1 MTQIDPTPRPKNLEV
16 LRQLAADLLCR
27 PVGSRLPTSR
37 EYQARF
43 SAGSGT
49 VSKCIRT
56 LEEIGA
62 VAVVPHGHQGTF
74 VTGRDVGRLWTL
86 SEQGPVSG
94 LLTPTLPSQTE
105 LLTED
110 LRERFKALGVP
121 FHVMLR
127 RGADWRVSRV
137 LAGEADLAV
146 ISGSAFARA
155 SARAGLRAWPLAPFT
170 YYGAESLM
178 VIQRPGLRSARTLRR
193 VGIASDTQDHAELAR
208 AEFGDAVEYVPL
220 EYDALVRAVAERGV
234 DAAVWHRVPLAIPFE
249 LVGVTTRPLQRP
261 AAIELAATGSHAV
274 VVARADAAELGALL
288 DDAGLGAIA
297 PREASLA
304 A

>member
-1 MTQIDPTPRPKNLEV
+1 MTQIDSTLRPKNLEV

-27 PVGSRLPTSR
+27 PVGARLPTSR

-43 SAGSGT
+43 EAGSGT
-49 VSKCIRT
+49 VSKSIRT

-62 VAVVPHGHQGTF
+62 VHVTSRGHQGTF

-137 LAGEADLAV
+137 LDGEADLAV

-170 YYGAESLM
+170 YYGLESLR
-178 VIQRPGLRSARTLRR
+178 VILRPGLRSRTLSR
-193 VGIASDTQDHAELAR
+193 VGIASDTQDHAEFAR
-208 AEFGDAVEYVPL
+208 AEFGAAVEYVPL
-220 EYDALVRAVAERGV
+220 EYDALVRAVAERRV

-249 LVGVTTRPLQRP
+249 LVGITTRPLHSP
-261 AAIELAATGSHAV
+261 AALELAATGSHAV

-288 DDAGLGAIA
+288 DGAGLDAIA
-297 PREASLA
+297 PRHEPLA